1 MTANL
6 ERLLGNISTLV
17 LLGCTSGRTVTP
29 PAYAWNSSSGSWSQP
44 ATPPPPRPLPPAATA
59 PTISMPPRGA
69 ATTLAPV
76 PNGWVNYGGL
86 ILPSVPG
93 LTVPLSNPA
102 RGPAASALISPPS
115 SPSSISSVPNGWV
128 NWNGILV
135 PAIPGFTAPIPNQN
149 SGAPG
154 IAAGSMANVPST
166 PAGSCGKVVVRNRA
180 FALDCMTPHYAE
192 IPWASFLALDRRLFN
207 SSYGLAGAT
216 PLPATVDHR
225 QDGTEGPVRDQGE
238 VGACTAFSFVSA
250 IDHALLRATGNATPI
265 SVMHVWSR
273 YHQPLIEA
281 AASNNL
287 NKNLTAETNW
297 PFDEAAACAWDC
309 QDRGTNSSACA
320 DVNVTCSTPNPVQVS
335 FADAKPNAKVVDVTR
350 IDIADFEGIKA
361 VLAKG
366 QDVWFGM
373 HVNQEQFSQIPSRP
387 NVVLPDGDFRS
398 GAGHA
403 MLLAGYAVQPT
414 GTFYLIHNSWSK
426 DWGDNGYAWIAQET
440 LQRNI
445 LSAYVVEAVPAAT
458 PGPSPA
464 APAPQQP
471 ACPSNLKP
479 DSVNGNCVPPCSDGS
494 PRHANTCPVP
504 NQCPAGYVN
513 LSGACV
519 FAAPNIAGQDP
530 KTGIWYSCSSGGCS
544 YMIPRGQAGCN
555 LQLCEKSCPAPKY
568 HLAVSQGGLSCVE

>member
-1 MTANL
+1 M
-6 ERLLGNISTLV
+6 GSVGTLM
-17 LLGCTSGRTVTP
+17 LLGCTSGHAVTS
-29 PAYAWNSSSGSWSQP
+29 PANSWNSPPGTWSQP
-44 ATPPPPRPLPPAATA
+44 ATPPPPRPIPPAPIP
-59 PTISMPPRGA
+59 PTISPPPRSTA
-69 ATTLAPV
+69 AGLSSV

-86 ILPSVPG
+86 VLPSIPG
-93 LTVPLSNPA
+93 LTVPSSNPT
-102 RGPAASALISPPS
+102 RGPAASALISPPTPPNS
-115 SPSSISSVPNGWV
+115 SSTVPNGWV
-128 NWNGILV
+128 NRNGILV
-135 PAIPGFTAPIPNQN
+135 PAIPGFTVPTSNLNPAL
-149 SGAPG
+149 PG
-154 IAAGSMANVPST
+154 IATGSVASVPST

-192 IPWASFLALDRRLFN
+192 IPWASFLALDRRLLN

-238 VGACTAFSFVSA
+238 VGACTAFSLVSA
-250 IDHALLRATGNATPI
+250 IDHSLLRTTGIAAPI

-281 AASNNL
+281 AASKNL
-287 NKNLTAETNW
+287 NRNLTAESNW

-350 IDIADFEGIKA
+350 IDISDFDGIKA

-373 HVNQEQFSQIPSRP
+373 HVDQEQFSQIPSRP

-445 LSAYVVEAVPAAT
+445 LSAYVVEAVPATAT

-471 ACPSNLKP
+471 ACPNNQKP
-479 DSVNGNCVPPCSDGS
+479 DSVTGNCVPPCSDGS
-494 PRHANTCPVP
+494 PRHANTCPLA
-504 NQCPAGYVN
+504 NQCPTGYVN

-519 FAAPNIAGQDP
+519 FAAPNVAGQDP
-530 KTGIWYSCSSGGCS
+530 KTGIWYSCSSGGCA
-544 YMIPRGQAGCN
+544 YVIPRGRAGCN
-555 LQLCEKSCPAPKY
+555 LQFCGKSCPAPKY
-568 HLAVSQGGLSCVE
+568 HLAVSQSGLGCAE